1 MFIPMGIAI
10 VFYSPKPI
18 FTLPAMMVAYTA
30 CWPYLA
36 LTCLRVIAKLEIGNS
51 QYETMKSNHEM
62 SAEGMGRTFCP
73 TPKMA
78 TAVARHPG
86 MVNMGAEAAVRVI

>member
-51 QYETMKSNHEM
+51 QYETMKSSLEIHISSLEVNLY
-62 SAEGMGRTFCP
+62 ALKK
-73 TPKMA
+73 KM
-78 TAVARHPG
+78 
-86 MVNMGAEAAVRVI
+86 

>member
-18 FTLPAMMVAYTA
+18 ITLPAMMVAYTA

-51 QYETMKSNHEM
+51 QYETMKSNLELHKSNFEVNLY
-62 SAEGMGRTFCP
+62 ALKK
-73 TPKMA
+73 KM
-78 TAVARHPG
+78 
-86 MVNMGAEAAVRVI
+86 

>member
-30 CWPYLA
+30 CWLYLA

-51 QYETMKSNHEM
+51 QYETMKSNLEIHKSDLEVNLY
-62 SAEGMGRTFCP
+62 ALKK
-73 TPKMA
+73 KM
-78 TAVARHPG
+78 
-86 MVNMGAEAAVRVI
+86 

>member
-18 FTLPAMMVAYTA
+18 FTLLAMMVAYTA

-51 QYETMKSNHEM
+51 QYETMKSNLEIHKSNLEVNLY
-62 SAEGMGRTFCP
+62 ALKK
-73 TPKMA
+73 KM
-78 TAVARHPG
+78 
-86 MVNMGAEAAVRVI
+86 

>member
-51 QYETMKSNHEM
+51 QYETMKSNLEIHKSDLEVNLY
-62 SAEGMGRTFCP
+62 ALKK
-73 TPKMA
+73 KM
-78 TAVARHPG
+78 
-86 MVNMGAEAAVRVI
+86 

>member
-30 CWPYLA
+30 CWPYSA
-36 LTCLRVIAKLEIGNS
+36 LTSLRVIAKLEIGNS
-51 QYETMKSNHEM
+51 QYETMKSNLEIHKSSLE
-62 SAEGMGRTFCP
+62 ANLYALKK
-73 TPKMA
+73 KM
-78 TAVARHPG
+78 
-86 MVNMGAEAAVRVI
+86 

>member
-10 VFYSPKPI
+10 LFYSSNPI

-36 LTCLRVIAKLEIGNS
+36 LTSLRVIAKLEICNS
-51 QYETMKSNHEM
+51 QYETMKSNLEIHKSSLEINLY
-62 SAEGMGRTFCP
+62 ALKK
-73 TPKMA
+73 KM
-78 TAVARHPG
+78 
-86 MVNMGAEAAVRVI
+86 

>member
-18 FTLPAMMVAYTA
+18 FPLPAMMVSCTA

-51 QYETMKSNHEM
+51 QYETMKSNLEINK
-62 SAEGMGRTFCP
+62 SSLEVNLYAVKK
-73 TPKMA
+73 KM
-78 TAVARHPG
+78 
-86 MVNMGAEAAVRVI
+86 

>member
-30 CWPYLA
+30 CWPYIA
-36 LTCLRVIAKLEIGNS
+36 LTCLRIIAKLEIGNS
-51 QYETMKSNHEM
+51 QYETMESNLEIHKSNLEVNLY
-62 SAEGMGRTFCP
+62 AVKK
-73 TPKMA
+73 KM
-78 TAVARHPG
+78 
-86 MVNMGAEAAVRVI
+86 

>member
-51 QYETMKSNHEM
+51 QYETMKSNLELHKSNLEVNLY
-62 SAEGMGRTFCP
+62 AVKK
-73 TPKMA
+73 KM
-78 TAVARHPG
+78 
-86 MVNMGAEAAVRVI
+86 

>member
-18 FTLPAMMVAYTA
+18 FTLPAMMVAYIT

-51 QYETMKSNHEM
+51 QYETMKSNLEIHK
-62 SAEGMGRTFCP
+62 S
-73 TPKMA
+73 
-78 TAVARHPG
+78 
-86 MVNMGAEAAVRVI
+86 NL

>member
-51 QYETMKSNHEM
+51 QYETMKSDLEIHKSNLEINLY
-62 SAEGMGRTFCP
+62 ALKK
-73 TPKMA
+73 KM
-78 TAVARHPG
+78 
-86 MVNMGAEAAVRVI
+86 

>member
-18 FTLPAMMVAYTA
+18 ITLPAMMVAYTA

-51 QYETMKSNHEM
+51 QYETMKSNLEIHKSDLEVNLY
-62 SAEGMGRTFCP
+62 AVKK
-73 TPKMA
+73 KM
-78 TAVARHPG
+78 
-86 MVNMGAEAAVRVI
+86 

>member
-18 FTLPAMMVAYTA
+18 FPLPAMMVAYTA

-51 QYETMKSNHEM
+51 QYETMKSNLEIHK
-62 SAEGMGRTFCP
+62 SNLDVNLYALKK
-73 TPKMA
+73 KM
-78 TAVARHPG
+78 
-86 MVNMGAEAAVRVI
+86 

>member
-1 MFIPMGIAI
+1 MFIPMDIAI

-51 QYETMKSNHEM
+51 QYETMESNLEIHKSNLEVNLY
-62 SAEGMGRTFCP
+62 AVKK
-73 TPKMA
+73 KM
-78 TAVARHPG
+78 
-86 MVNMGAEAAVRVI
+86 

>member
-51 QYETMKSNHEM
+51 QYETMKSNLEM
-62 SAEGMGRTFCP
+62 HKSNLEINLYALKK
-73 TPKMA
+73 KM
-78 TAVARHPG
+78 
-86 MVNMGAEAAVRVI
+86 

>member
-51 QYETMKSNHEM
+51 QYETMKSNLEIHKSKLEVNLY
-62 SAEGMGRTFCP
+62 ALKK
-73 TPKMA
+73 KM
-78 TAVARHPG
+78 
-86 MVNMGAEAAVRVI
+86 

>member
-30 CWPYLA
+30 CRPYPT
-36 LTCLRVIAKLEIGNS
+36 LTYLRVIAKLEIGNS
-51 QYETMKSNHEM
+51 QYETMRSNLEIHISNLEVNLY
-62 SAEGMGRTFCP
+62 ALKK
-73 TPKMA
+73 KM
-78 TAVARHPG
+78 
-86 MVNMGAEAAVRVI
+86 

>member
-30 CWPYLA
+30 CWPYST

-51 QYETMKSNHEM
+51 QNETMKSNLEIHKSNLEVNLY
-62 SAEGMGRTFCP
+62 ALKK
-73 TPKMA
+73 KM
-78 TAVARHPG
+78 
-86 MVNMGAEAAVRVI
+86 

>member
-51 QYETMKSNHEM
+51 QYETMKSNLEIHKSTLEINLY
-62 SAEGMGRTFCP
+62 ALKK
-73 TPKMA
+73 KM
-78 TAVARHPG
+78 
-86 MVNMGAEAAVRVI
+86 

>member
-51 QYETMKSNHEM
+51 QYETMKSNLELHKSNLEVNLY
-62 SAEGMGRTFCP
+62 ALKK
-73 TPKMA
+73 KM
-78 TAVARHPG
+78 
-86 MVNMGAEAAVRVI
+86 

>member
-18 FTLPAMMVAYTA
+18 FTLTVMMVAYTA
-30 CWPYLA
+30 CWPYFA

-51 QYETMKSNHEM
+51 QYEAMKSNLEIHKSNLEVNLY
-62 SAEGMGRTFCP
+62 ALKK
-73 TPKMA
+73 KM
-78 TAVARHPG
+78 
-86 MVNMGAEAAVRVI
+86 

>member
-51 QYETMKSNHEM
+51 QYETMKSNLEIHKSDLEINLY
-62 SAEGMGRTFCP
+62 ALKK
-73 TPKMA
+73 KM
-78 TAVARHPG
+78 
-86 MVNMGAEAAVRVI
+86 

>member
-36 LTCLRVIAKLEIGNS
+36 LTCLRAIAKLEIGNS
-51 QYETMKSNHEM
+51 QYETMKSNLEIHKSDLEVNLY
-62 SAEGMGRTFCP
+62 AVKK
-73 TPKMA
+73 KM
-78 TAVARHPG
+78 
-86 MVNMGAEAAVRVI
+86 

>member
-30 CWPYLA
+30 CWLYLA

-51 QYETMKSNHEM
+51 QYETMKSNLEIHKSDLEVNLY
-62 SAEGMGRTFCP
+62 AVKK
-73 TPKMA
+73 KM
-78 TAVARHPG
+78 
-86 MVNMGAEAAVRVI
+86 

>member
-18 FTLPAMMVAYTA
+18 FTLPAKMVAYTA

-51 QYETMKSNHEM
+51 QYETMKSNLEIHKSNLEVNLY
-62 SAEGMGRTFCP
+62 AVKK
-73 TPKMA
+73 KM
-78 TAVARHPG
+78 
-86 MVNMGAEAAVRVI
+86 

>member
-1 MFIPMGIAI
+1 MFIPMGIAV

-51 QYETMKSNHEM
+51 QYETMKSNLEIHKSDLEVNLY
-62 SAEGMGRTFCP
+62 AVKK
-73 TPKMA
+73 KM
-78 TAVARHPG
+78 
-86 MVNMGAEAAVRVI
+86 

>member
-1 MFIPMGIAI
+1 MFIPMSIAI

-51 QYETMKSNHEM
+51 QYETMKSNLEIHKSNFEVNLY
-62 SAEGMGRTFCP
+62 ALKK
-73 TPKMA
+73 KM
-78 TAVARHPG
+78 
-86 MVNMGAEAAVRVI
+86 